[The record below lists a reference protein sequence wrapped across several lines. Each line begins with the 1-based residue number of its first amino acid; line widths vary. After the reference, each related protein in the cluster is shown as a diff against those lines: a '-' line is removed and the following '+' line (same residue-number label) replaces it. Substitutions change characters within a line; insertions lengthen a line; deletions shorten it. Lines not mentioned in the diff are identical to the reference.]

1 MNRARIVGRAAVL
14 IEVESPDAGDI
25 HDRVAAWYAA
35 LCERRDSGGL
45 AAVDIVPAA
54 RTVLLDGVPDA
65 AALAGAIRSWP
76 APPPLTAE
84 DGPLISVPTVYDGA
98 DLADITERWNTSP
111 EGVIKRHTSIEFRV
125 AFLGFAPGFAYLS
138 GLPPELRVPRLPEPR
153 VSVPAGSVAL
163 ADEYAAIYP
172 AASPGGWR
180 LLGRADVVLFDLSAD
195 PPTTLLPGT
204 RVRFVASR

>member
-1 MNRARIVGRAAVL
+1 MSRARIVGRAAVL
-14 IEVESPDAGDI
+14 IEVEAPDGGDI
-25 HDRVAAWYAA
+25 HDQVAAWYAA
-35 LCERRDSGGL
+35 LCERRDSGDL
-45 AAVDIVPAA
+45 AAIDIVPAA

-65 AALAGAIRSWP
+65 SGLAAAIRSWP
-76 APPPLTAE
+76 VPPARGAE
-84 DGPLISVPTVYDGA
+84 DGPLISIPTVYDGL
-98 DLADITERWNTSP
+98 DLADIAERWNTSP
-111 EGVIKRHTSIEFRV
+111 EGAIRRHMSIEFRV

-138 GLPPELRVPRLPEPR
+138 GLPPDLRVPRLPEPR

-180 LLGRADVVLFDLSAD
+180 LLGRTDVVLFDLAAD

-204 RVRFVASR
+204 RVRFAAGR